1 MVFFHGGGLTLGT
14 GNFVLYNHTALPL
27 KGVVVVTVN
36 SRLGSIGY
44 MAHPAL
50 TAESE
55 HQASGNYGTLDL
67 IASLKWV
74 QKNIAAFGGD
84 PDNVLIFGESG
95 GGTKTMSLVTSPL
108 AKGLFHKAIVESGS
122 VVASPERTATLEEAE
137 EVGERIAAKLGLEGK
152 SDVLAAM
159 RAASWE
165 DIVAAEWQKRPRAGA
180 LPVPSDR
187 AYRTDLTVDGWVLPA
202 SVHEMLRQGKQH
214 DVPLIVGANE
224 GEPRAATDV
233 PRLANL
239 MSATASSKTYVY
251 NFSHM
256 PAGWRDLGC
265 IAFHGVELP
274 YVFGY
279 VPDGLTLPLILGL
292 ANRNGC
298 SLREPGADEVDET
311 VADNTMEMWAH
322 FAKTGDPSVKG
333 LVEWPPY
340 TEESDRYL
348 DIGYALEV
356 RKGIKSAYVAS
367 SEAP

>member
-1 MVFFHGGGLTLGT
+1 
-14 GNFVLYNHTALPL
+14 
-27 KGVVVVTVN
+27 
-36 SRLGSIGY
+36 
-44 MAHPAL
+44 
-50 TAESE
+50 
-55 HQASGNYGTLDL
+55 
-67 IASLKWV
+67 
-74 QKNIAAFGGD
+74 
-84 PDNVLIFGESG
+84 
-95 GGTKTMSLVTSPL
+95 
-108 AKGLFHKAIVESGS
+108 
-122 VVASPERTATLEEAE
+122 
-137 EVGERIAAKLGLEGK
+137 
-152 SDVLAAM
+152 
-159 RAASWE
+159 
-165 DIVAAEWQKRPRAGA
+165 
-180 LPVPSDR
+180 
-187 AYRTDLTVDGWVLPA
+187 
-202 SVHEMLRQGKQH
+202 ML
-214 DVPLIVGANE
+214 
-224 GEPRAATDV
+224 PRAATDV

-256 PAGWRDLGC
+256 PRAWRDLDC

-279 VPDGLTLPLILGL
+279 VPDGLTLPLILRL

-298 SLREPGADEVDET
+298 KSREPGADEVDET
-311 VADNTMEMWAH
+311 VADNTMEMWTQ